1 MCFTHTQPHNVEFPK
16 LKGEGK
22 GRAQQGLFWDGEMLT
37 AAVIKVE
44 VLSSVHTPQVSL
56 RWLFQTC

>member
-1 MCFTHTQPHNVEFPK
+1 MEFPK
-16 LKGEGK
+16 LKGKGK
-22 GRAQQGLFWDGEMLT
+22 GRAQQGLFWGGEMLT

-44 VLSSVHTPQVSL
+44 VLSSVHTPQMSL